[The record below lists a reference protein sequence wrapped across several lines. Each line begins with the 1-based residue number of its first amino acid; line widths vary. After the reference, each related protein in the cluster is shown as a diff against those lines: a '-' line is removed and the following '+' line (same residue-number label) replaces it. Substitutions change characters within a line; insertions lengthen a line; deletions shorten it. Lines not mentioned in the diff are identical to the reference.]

1 MVVRRAA
8 PGRGPVG
15 APGGMRMLFLHLGA
29 GCMDG
34 LSVDSADYTLVMS
47 ALLCMLN
54 TNKKVKQTF
63 AQD

>member
-29 GCMDG
+29 GCM
-34 LSVDSADYTLVMS
+34 SMDSADYTLVMS